1 MMENSSPSLHLS
13 MHDNGLQLNLAQGQ
27 ELHIHLR
34 ANPSTGFDCHLVDGD
49 ASILLETGRAYRADS
64 DAPGSPADLDLTYRL
79 VGAGTTRLVL
89 HYHRI
94 WEKEIPPLHT
104 FVLNIIVAQA

>member
-1 MMENSSPSLHLS
+1 MMEKFPSSLHLS

-27 ELHIHLR
+27 ELHICLR
-34 ANPSTGFDCHLVDGD
+34 ANPATGFDWRLVEGD
-49 ASILLETGRAYRADS
+49 ASILLETGRAYQVDS
-64 DAPGSPADLDLTYRL
+64 DVPGSPADLNLTYRV

-94 WEKEIPPLHT
+94 WEKGIPPLHT